1 MPSPRPASAPA
12 APAGLAP
19 AAKALL
25 AAPAPALSL
34 LEATHS
40 AARLGAGVAR
50 GSGGGLGSLKG
61 AVDVGREAYAEL
73 LDSFAAGSKRAQAR
87 ALFADAGAQAAAAP
101 RRGAALCARRRRL
114 FPPRGGCFP
123 RRAQPARGRGL
134 CGALPRHRGGARERL
149 CAEAQRGFDSSLAD
163 AAACVVGGGKGAM
176 PRGAVFER

>member
-25 AAPAPALSL
+25 AAPAPAPALSL

-40 AARLGAGVAR
+40 AVRLGAGVAR

-73 LDSFAAGSKRAQAR
+73 LDSFAAGSKRAPAR

-134 CGALPRHRGGARERL
+134 CGALPRHRGGAQLASAHPAGFRAPLRL
-149 CAEAQRGFDSSLAD
+149 CFNLRA
-163 AAACVVGGGKGAM
+163 
-176 PRGAVFER
+176 

>member
-19 AAKALL
+19 TAKALL
-25 AAPAPALSL
+25 AAPAPAPALSL

-73 LDSFAAGSKRAQAR
+73 LDSFAAGSKRAQAAR
-87 ALFADAGAQAAAAP
+87 AFADAGAQAARKTTA
-101 RRGAALCARRRRL
+101 
-114 FPPRGGCFP
+114 
-123 RRAQPARGRGL
+123 
-134 CGALPRHRGGARERL
+134 
-149 CAEAQRGFDSSLAD
+149 
-163 AAACVVGGGKGAM
+163 
-176 PRGAVFER
+176 

>member
-25 AAPAPALSL
+25 AAPAPAPARSL

-50 GSGGGLGSLKG
+50 GSGDGLGSLKG

-73 LDSFAAGSKRAQAR
+73 LDSFAAGSKRAQAAR
-87 ALFADAGAQAAAAP
+87 AFADAGAQAARKTTA
-101 RRGAALCARRRRL
+101 
-114 FPPRGGCFP
+114 
-123 RRAQPARGRGL
+123 
-134 CGALPRHRGGARERL
+134 
-149 CAEAQRGFDSSLAD
+149 
-163 AAACVVGGGKGAM
+163 
-176 PRGAVFER
+176 